1 MEFRGI
7 EDALDKWV
15 IIRFVD
21 WPEEL
26 KSPVTGLGDVEGRW
40 LQFRLRGIDSFGV
53 WLENPYFK
61 VLPSGDFKA
70 MILQEQTE
78 ALKGKALVLVKWQ
91 YVATIIYLEGQK
103 VDSIPLGFLTPSE
116 ESQCETD

>member
-1 MEFRGI
+1 MCTLASLRSDWWTTCPELVDGFIGI
-7 EDALDKWV
+7 
-15 IIRFVD
+15 R
-21 WPEEL
+21 
-26 KSPVTGLGDVEGRW
+26 R
-40 LQFRLRGIDSFGV
+40 IDSFGV